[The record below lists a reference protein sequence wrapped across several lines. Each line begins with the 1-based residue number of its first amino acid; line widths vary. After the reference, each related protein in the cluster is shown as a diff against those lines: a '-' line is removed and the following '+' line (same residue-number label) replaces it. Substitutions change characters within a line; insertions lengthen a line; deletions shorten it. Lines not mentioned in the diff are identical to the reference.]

1 MRYLLPD
8 GWEYRK
14 KRHLGGFLQ
23 RMPIVQITQCTGH
36 PILFGDS
43 DDDQLDDASDDELD
57 DASDDE
63 LDDASDDELD
73 DAISS

>member
-8 GWEYRK
+8 GWVYRK
-14 KRHLGGFLQ
+14 NRHLGGFLQ

-36 PILFGDS
+36 PILFADS
-43 DDDQLDDASDDELD
+43 DDKLDAADDDAQ
-57 DASDDE
+57 

>member
-8 GWEYRK
+8 GWVYRK
-14 KRHLGGFLQ
+14 NRHLGGFLQ

-43 DDDQLDDASDDELD
+43 DDELDASDD
-57 DASDDE
+57 AQ